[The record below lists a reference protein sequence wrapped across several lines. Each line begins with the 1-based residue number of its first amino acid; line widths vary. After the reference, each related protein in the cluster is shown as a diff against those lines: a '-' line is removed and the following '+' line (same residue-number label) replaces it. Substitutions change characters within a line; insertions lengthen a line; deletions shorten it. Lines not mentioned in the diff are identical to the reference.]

1 MAGQEWPV
9 RWVGRQAIVTLPA
22 EIDISVA
29 GQVTSVLG
37 QALDE
42 GAGVVIADMAGT
54 VFCDGSGARA
64 LVSVHRMAVAGGA
77 QLRVAAPTPSVRRL
91 LKLSGA
97 SRVLAIYPGVEV
109 AMVRRQIT
117 RPE

>member
-1 MAGQEWPV
+1 MAGQQWPV
-9 RWVGRQAIVTLPA
+9 RWAGGQAIVTLPA

-37 QALDE
+37 QMLDE
-42 GAGVVIADMAGT
+42 GARVLIADMAST
-54 VFCDGSGARA
+54 VFCDGSGTRA
-64 LVSVHRMAVAGGA
+64 LVSVHRAAVAEGA
-77 QLRVAAPTPSVRRL
+77 QLRVAAPTPLVHRV

-97 SRVLAIYPGVEV
+97 SRVLAIYPSVDV
-109 AMVRRQIT
+109 AMVRKQII